1 MLIMAAVGRTLLG
14 WLFVHAGFR
23 VLRKPGPAAAASTPA
38 LALMRDHIAGLPPD
52 ITVVRVNAAVHV
64 VAGSML
70 ITGRAPQAAALI
82 LAGSLVP
89 TTVAGHG
96 FWTISDPVARRQQR
110 AHFDKN
116 VAIFGGL
123 LVTAATRPP
132 RHRTRR

>member
-1 MLIMAAVGRTLLG
+1 MRMMAAVSRTLLG
-14 WLFVHAGFR
+14 WLFLHAGLR
-23 VLRKPGPAAAASTPA
+23 VLRTPGPAAAASAPA
-38 LALMRDHIAGLPPD
+38 LALMRGHIPGLPGD
-52 ITVVRVNAAVHV
+52 VTVVRANAAVHV
-64 VAGSML
+64 LAGSML
-70 ITGRAPQAAALI
+70 IAGRAPQAAALT

-123 LVTAATRPP
+123 LAAAVTRPP
-132 RHRTRR
+132 RHQARH